1 MSMKWLLANAPG
13 FENLVKKERSAIV
26 DFCLL
31 WSLFE
36 ARILDSAGSANRIC
50 STVKSWYDAGQLQ
63 AEV

>member
-1 MSMKWLLANAPG
+1 MSMTWLLANAPG

-36 ARILDSAGSANRIC
+36 ARISEKSTRLFFWILMASPLSA
-50 STVKSWYDAGQLQ
+50 
-63 AEV
+63 